1 MADCIVLPSGDL
13 LPVGFRF
20 HPTDE
25 ELINHYL
32 KNKMLGRE
40 SLVDYIR
47 QVDICKYEPWDLP
60 FLSNDHTSEQE
71 WFFFAA
77 QDLKYSNSRRSNRAT
92 KTGYWKSTGK
102 DRKILAPRTKKLIG
116 TKKTLVFYSGRVS
129 NGIRTNWVIHEYHL
143 HSDPQFAQLR
153 PFVICLLKKKLDE
166 NDVLICDEAE
176 QNGLMN
182 LTFDNEH
189 SYVQIPGNGQS
200 LFPPNLQVSGY
211 DFSQLESL
219 LFCDR
224 EPISMDFQANNSY
237 GTPVDRPT
245 DEEIDIEEIY
255 LHEGTPNSSTSGF
268 NWKELLEKVDLDQGG
283 ALKGDT
289 GMYATLNLQGNST
302 SHSMFDEHSSRV
314 PTQTTPIIKESRRSP
329 LTSKIF
335 KYGGEEDLSSVRPR
349 GDELQT
355 NGISY
360 LSDDSDRETITL
372 RFQSQPRSDKVVN
385 HAKDSQN
392 VQWKRKSQLQ
402 VVSSPD
408 KAKAVSKWKKVDGA
422 AATSNKDI
430 VVDRETEV
438 KSRVAHQ
445 SNSTGRGSVE
455 SRGKRCSSILTT
467 KCIHHRS
474 SSASAYVARVCIG
487 LILFFVVARDMLL
500 DGNW

>member
-1 MADCIVLPSGDL
+1 MADCIVLPSGYL

-60 FLSNDHTSEQE
+60 CLSNDHTSEQE

-102 DRKILAPRTKKLIG
+102 DRKILDPRTKKLIG
-116 TKKTLVFYSGRVS
+116 TKKTLVFYRGRVS
-129 NGIRTNWVIHEYHL
+129 NGIRTNWVIHEYQL
-143 HSDPQFAQLR
+143 HSDPQFAHLR

-166 NDVLICDEAE
+166 NDVLVCDEAE
-176 QNGLMN
+176 QNGPMN
-182 LTFDNEH
+182 LTFDNE
-189 SYVQIPGNGQS
+189 
-200 LFPPNLQVSGY
+200 VSVNQNKEVLGY
-211 DFSQLESL
+211 DFSELESL
-219 LFCDR
+219 LFSDR
-224 EPISMDFQANNSY
+224 EPISMDFQANNSHV
-237 GTPVDRPT
+237 TQVNEPN
-245 DEEIDIEEIY
+245 DEAIDIEEIY
-255 LHEGTPNSSTSGF
+255 FHEGTPNSSISDF
-268 NWKELLEKVDLDQGG
+268 NWKEYLEMVEEDQGG
-283 ALKGDT
+283 ALNGDT
-289 GMYATLNLQGNST
+289 GMYAILNMQGRSS

-314 PTQTTPIIKESRRSP
+314 PTQTTPILKESRRSP

-360 LSDDSDRETITL
+360 LSDDPDRETITL
-372 RFQSQPRSDKVVN
+372 IFQGQPRSDKVVN

-392 VQWKRKSQLQ
+392 IQWKRKTQLQ

-430 VVDRETEV
+430 VVDRESEV
-438 KSRVAHQ
+438 KSLVPHL
-445 SNSTGRGSVE
+445 SSSTGRGSVE

-474 SSASAYVARVCIG
+474 SPASAYVARVCIG